1 MPGLTPRLSPT
12 RPTEKGLA
20 LFFSNESLLYATL
33 YLNIYFISAAM
44 RALSRCA
51 GLRGRRERPEEGGR
65 AGAGAGSIVRLTVE
79 NYNNNFLFW

>member
-1 MPGLTPRLSPT
+1 MYDEVRTSTPT
-12 RPTEKGLA
+12 AAAKGLA

-65 AGAGAGSIVRLTVE
+65 AGAGAAPCVRLTVE